1 LIALLS
7 AIALASAALHIRAEF
22 RGPRSHVYAFKPLTT
37 GCLLA
42 IALVGEPIDPLY
54 RNLIVMGLAF
64 SLSGDVFLMLPSDR
78 FLAGLASF
86 FVAHLCYIAAFLST
100 TGPHLSPAI
109 LIPWLVA
116 GAGFVAAL
124 GPHFGS
130 LRAPAVL
137 YVLAIATMG
146 WQATEQWY
154 AARQDWTVYALVG
167 AVLFVVSD
175 SALALNRFRRPF
187 RAAPLVILSTYYTA
201 QYLIALSTHD

>member
-1 LIALLS
+1 MIALLS

-37 GCLLA
+37 GCLLG

-54 RNLIVMGLAF
+54 RDLVVTGLAF
-64 SLSGDVFLMLPSDR
+64 SLAGDVFLMLPSDR

-100 TGPHLSPAI
+100 TGPHASPAI

-116 GAGFVAAL
+116 GAGIVAAL
-124 GPHFGS
+124 GPHFGA

-146 WQATEQWY
+146 WQATEQWN
-154 AARQDWTVYALVG
+154 AVRQDWAVYALIG
-167 AVLFVVSD
+167 AVLFAVSD
-175 SALALNRFRRPF
+175 SALGLNRFRRPF

-201 QYLIALSTHD
+201 QYLIALSTHG

>member
-22 RGPRSHVYAFKPLTT
+22 RGPRSQVYAFKPLTT

-54 RNLIVMGLAF
+54 RNLIVIGLAF

-78 FLAGLASF
+78 FLAGLVSF
-86 FVAHLCYIAAFLST
+86 FAAHLCYIAAFLST
-100 TGPHLSPAI
+100 TGPHASPAI

-124 GPHFGS
+124 GPHFGA
-130 LRAPAVL
+130 LWAPAVL
-137 YVLAIATMG
+137 YVLAIAAMG

-154 AARQDWTVYALVG
+154 AARQDWAVYALVG

-201 QYLIALSTHD
+201 QYLIALSTSG